1 MQSND
6 AVYRSARV
14 VEVFKQAARAGL
26 TLPEKY
32 CLTFI
37 PDFRRHSVL
46 DIGVGTGRTTPPLS
60 MLFKEYLGV
69 DRSHEMIAAAKTLYP
84 TADLRTMDARKLEVT
99 QQFDCVMFSF
109 NGIDYVDYSTRQ
121 TILQRDFV
129 SSCGRKAIYI
139 STHNLHN
146 REVAS
151 WLKYLI
157 VRELVHPLGNLLSPA
172 GLRAV
177 THRLFNFWRQSGNQ
191 SQTFAYVNDSGEGI
205 HSGDDIRRHSGEI
218 KTLERHGFKVIA
230 TIGNNKQLAR
240 I

>member
-1 MQSND
+1 
-6 AVYRSARV
+6 
-14 VEVFKQAARAGL
+14 
-26 TLPEKY
+26 
-32 CLTFI
+32 
-37 PDFRRHSVL
+37 
-46 DIGVGTGRTTPPLS
+46 
-60 MLFKEYLGV
+60 
-69 DRSHEMIAAAKTLYP
+69 MIAAAKTLYP
-84 TADLRTMDARKLEVT
+84 TADLLNNGPRKLEVT

-121 TILQRDFV
+121 TILSEISHVLRPE
-129 SSCGRKAIYI
+129 GYLIY

-191 SQTFAYVNDSGEGI
+191 SQTFAYVNDSGEG
-205 HSGDDIRRHSGEI
+205 
-218 KTLERHGFKVIA
+218 
-230 TIGNNKQLAR
+230 
-240 I
+240 